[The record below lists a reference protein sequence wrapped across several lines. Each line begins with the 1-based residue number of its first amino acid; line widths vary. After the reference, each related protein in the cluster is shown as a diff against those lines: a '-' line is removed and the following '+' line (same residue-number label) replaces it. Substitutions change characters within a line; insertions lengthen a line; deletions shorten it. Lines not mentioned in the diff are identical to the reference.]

1 MGSGSETLCPV
12 SLNHLLPHTSLCRFA
27 GYEMISLNSLPF
39 PMNNSEV
46 ELLFM
51 YLFAILFPLL

>member
-1 MGSGSETLCPV
+1 MGSGSETLCPI
-12 SLNHLLPHTSLCRFA
+12 SSNHLLPHTSLCRFA
-27 GYEMISLNSLPF
+27 GYERMSLNSLPF

-51 YLFAILFPLL
+51 YVFAILFPLL